1 MYELLPVAAAYVVG
15 TAAGIWIFRMW
26 VKETIIT
33 ATLDSLITQG
43 YLRSYEDDEGTT
55 QLLQFDEMSPEEV
68 DRALARVLESIE
80 KYEEEASEEDDTP

>member
-1 MYELLPVAAAYVVG
+1 
-15 TAAGIWIFRMW
+15 
-26 VKETIIT
+26 
-33 ATLDSLITQG
+33 LDSLITQG